1 MKLTVFLSSGDT
13 ALEEKTLRYATKSVL
28 DGTRVAFF
36 LRAST
41 TGDDDCSDVLARVRQ
56 AVAIA
61 VPLDVFEIEGDGR

>member
-36 LRAST
+36 LRALT
-41 TGDDDCSDVLARVRQ
+41 TSDDDSSDVLARVHR
-56 AVAIA
+56 AVAVA
-61 VPLDVFEIEGDGR
+61 LPLDVLEIESDCR